1 MKYTYIIIIILYA
14 GVTSSRGQDN
24 SKFLLENIKVN
35 FAVPD
40 LPAFKAM
47 GTESSNLL
55 RPSTTEAISAILPQF
70 WSNGRGVLPS
80 SLAVEIAPFY
90 VAHQKDNL
98 PMTLMNYIDNSFWKS
113 FRISL
118 STSSDSTQKEPSA
131 IKLGLGLRFSIINKG
146 DLKSD
151 IKYLENKA
159 NLSMNRAVF
168 NGYKRNYARINNID
182 DIDEAIRNDNTLE
195 DKIKEFVKLNY
206 NLDILTNSEI
216 MKNTEK
222 FIKDYKQKN
231 WNAEKLDIAFALVTR
246 SPDQFTSNLKFN
258 KFSTW
263 ITYAR
268 PCKDWGQLLV
278 GGNYSNASAFSDKE
292 KKDINFSDWSLSS
305 RMYVGS
311 NNFKGF
317 IEAQYTYKGFDS
329 SKNWFTYLGLET
341 VVMNGIWLHLYGG
354 YQAGDTVSQV
364 VSNLDFRFTLPEK

>member
-1 MKYTYIIIIILYA
+1 MKKIYIVIGIL
-14 GVTSSRGQDN
+14 
-24 SKFLLENIKVN
+24 LLSFDDAKAQGDHKDFPLNKIKIN

-47 GTESSNLL
+47 GTEPSNLL
-55 RPSTTEAISAILPQF
+55 RPSTPEAFSAILPQF
-70 WSNGRGVLPS
+70 LINGQGVLPKS
-80 SLAVEIAPFY
+80 MALEFAPY
-90 VAHQKDNL
+90 YIAHQKDKL
-98 PMTLMNYIDNSFWKS
+98 TLGEFLKSKTWES
-113 FRISL
+113 FRISIG
-118 STSSDSTQKEPSA
+118 TSSDSTKKEPGA
-131 IKLGLGLRFSIINKG
+131 IKLGLGLRFSIINNG
-146 DLKSD
+146 DLKYD
-151 IKYLENKA
+151 TGYLNKMGEIFA
-159 NLSMNRAVF
+159 DEADKRLKFFAEF
-168 NGYKRNYARINNID
+168 NKINNVPFQSLNDASWVTKRDKYID
-182 DIDEAIRNDNTLE
+182 D
-195 DKIKEFVKLNY
+195 KINEEK
-206 NLDILTNSEI
+206 D
-216 MKNTEK
+216 TEK
-222 FIKDYKQKN
+222 ALEKLKEDYKQKN